1 MAKAFYEILGVQD
14 GATHEEIKRAY
25 RLKAKALHPDVNK
38 TRDTTREFQE
48 LQEAY
53 SVLGSP
59 ERRKLYDEGNEEAA
73 RSPETK
79 ATEADFDPFPC
90 TSCEQISAQP
100 RFISFYWVTSFI
112 IFTYRR
118 ECSGI
123 YCPSCAAKRLFWSSL
138 ITGAIGWIGFPWGPA
153 YFINA
158 LVYNI
163 IGGKKDA
170 EANALVLTKQALYF
184 HNSGMPDVAA
194 AIAAEA
200 LPYAQKSSK
209 TSSGAA
215 CLNALG
221 FFAGRKVVMNSKWK
235 GLSKPRLAALIGFA
249 IPICTWYFLI
259 TINQE
264 KSLIHELDRSATTI
278 NRQCP
283 RMIDQ
288 ITRIDSAMS
297 GPGSQLTYNY
307 TVTTITSSEVDVGKL
322 HEDLYATLV
331 SSIRNDTSMMR
342 LANKGV
348 IFHYNYFGKDGAILT
363 KITLDNENFSQKPI
377 RLSTKANSS
386 VNAQGTAQTIN
397 IVQSE
402 EMAKVPKNDVQM
414 KHKVYNPGNS
424 FPGKEELTASAVQ
437 IEQVEQYNKTLRN
450 EAERGDAKAQFRLGN
465 TYFTGE
471 GVLKDEV
478 EAINW
483 WRKAAEQGYAEAQFW
498 LGGAYDKGVGVL
510 MDKVEALKWYRQSA
524 DQGYA
529 FAQLMIGASYASGEG
544 VLKDEVEAVKWYR
557 KAAEQGYAMAQC
569 DLADC
574 YYDGKGIAK
583 DDTEAVKWYRKAAE
597 QGYASAQNNL
607 GYHYANGKGVQ
618 YDAAS
623 AYMWYLLAAAQGLEV
638 AKETVS
644 KIAPHLTPAQRSE
657 GERKA
662 REFKPRHNS
671 QTN

>member
-249 IPICTWYFLI
+249 IPICAWYFFI
-259 TINQE
+259 TANSAA
-264 KSLIHELDRSATTI
+264 SLTRELDRSAVTL
-278 NRQCP
+278 NQQCP

-288 ITRIDSAMS
+288 ITRMDSVIS
-297 GPGSQLTYNY
+297 GPGPQFTYNY
-307 TVTTITSSEVDVGKL
+307 TVTTLASSDLDASQFQG
-322 HEDLYATLV
+322 DLYTSLV
-331 SSIRNDTSMMR
+331 TNLRKEKEMMR
-342 LANKGV
+342 LAEKGV
-348 IFHYNYFGKDGAILT
+348 VFHYNWFGKDGIVISRLT
-363 KITLDNENFSQKPI
+363 VTKEDLVAHSAKLPAKASP
-377 RLSTKANSS
+377 STNVIAAPST
-386 VNAQGTAQTIN
+386 V
-397 IVQSE
+397 
-402 EMAKVPKNDVQM
+402 KV
-414 KHKVYNPGNS
+414 
-424 FPGKEELTASAVQ
+424 T
-437 IEQVEQYNKTLRN
+437 QVENLARTPIVKTQQKEQKERNIPALLVKAEQGDAVAQFELGAAYAKGDGVLRN
-450 EAERGDAKAQFRLGN
+450 EAEAVKWFS
-465 TYFTGE
+465 
-471 GVLKDEV
+471 
-478 EAINW
+478 
-483 WRKAAEQGYAEAQFW
+483 KAARQGYAEAQFW

-623 AYMWYLLAAAQGLEV
+623 AYMWYLLAAAQGIEV

>member
-1 MAKAFYEILGVQD
+1 MAKLFYETLGVQND
-14 GATHEEIKRAY
+14 ATHEEIKRAY

-48 LQEAY
+48 LQEVY

-59 ERRKLYDEGNEEAA
+59 ERRKLYDEGNEDAA

-123 YCPSCAAKRLFWSSL
+123 YCPSCATKKLFWSSL
-138 ITGAIGWIGFPWGPA
+138 ITGAVGWIAFPWG
-153 YFINA
+153 IIWSIKA
-158 LVYNI
+158 LFYNI
-163 IGGKKDA
+163 IGGSQTA
-170 EANALVLTKQALYF
+170 EINALILTKQALYF

-194 AIAAEA
+194 ATAADA
-200 LPYAQKSSK
+200 LPYAQRSSK
-209 TSSGAA
+209 TPTGAA
-215 CLNALG
+215 CLKALG

-249 IPICTWYFLI
+249 IPICAWYFFI
-259 TINQE
+259 TMNQAE
-264 KSLIHELDRSATTI
+264 SLIREMDRSAATI

-288 ITRIDSAMS
+288 MTRMDRVIS
-297 GPGSQLTYNY
+297 GPGLQFTYNY
-307 TVTTITSSEVDVGKL
+307 TATTLTSSDVDVSKIREALYSSLVTNIRKETEMMKL
-322 HEDLYATLV
+322 AE
-331 SSIRNDTSMMR
+331 
-342 LANKGV
+342 KGV
-348 IFHYNYFGKDGAILT
+348 VFHYNWFGKDGIIISRLT
-363 KITLDNENFSQKPI
+363 FTKEDLVN
-377 RLSTKANSS
+377 LSVKLPT
-386 VNAQGTAQTIN
+386 NASPSTNVIA
-397 IVQSE
+397 
-402 EMAKVPKNDVQM
+402 AP
-414 KHKVYNPGNS
+414 
-424 FPGKEELTASAVQ
+424 SAVNVT
-437 IEQVEQYNKTLRN
+437 QVEKQTHMSSEQPERNIPALRAK
-450 EAERGDAKAQFRLGN
+450 AEQGDAKAQTEIGGAYL
-465 TYFTGE
+465 TGE

-478 EAINW
+478 EAVKW
-483 WRKAAEQGYAEAQFW
+483 WRKAAEQGFAEAQFW
-498 LGGAYDKGVGVL
+498 LGGAYDNGKGVVV
-510 MDKVEALKWYRQSA
+510 DKVEALKWYRQSA
-524 DQGYA
+524 EQGYA

-583 DDTEAVKWYRKAAE
+583 DDAEAAKWYRQSAE
-597 QGYASAQNNL
+597 QGNASAQNNL
-607 GYHYANGKGVQ
+607 GYLYANGQGVQ
-618 YDAAS
+618 YNAAS

-644 KIAPHLTPAQRSE
+644 KLAPHLTPAQRSE

-662 REFKPRHNS
+662 REFKSRSVTPSS
-671 QTN
+671 QLR

>member
-1 MAKAFYEILGVQD
+1 MAKLFYETLGVQND
-14 GATHEEIKRAY
+14 ATHEEIKRAY

-48 LQEAY
+48 LQEVY

-59 ERRKLYDEGNEEAA
+59 ERRKLYDEGNEVAA
-73 RSPETK
+73 KSPETK

-112 IFTYRR
+112 FFTYHRQ
-118 ECSGI
+118 CSGI

-235 GLSKPRLAALIGFA
+235 GISKPRLAALIGFV
-249 IPICTWYFLI
+249 IPICAWYFFI
-259 TINQE
+259 TMNQAEGPINE
-264 KSLIHELDRSATTI
+264 MDRSAATMNKAESLINEMDRSAATM

-288 ITRIDSAMS
+288 ITRMDRVIS
-297 GPGSQLTYNY
+297 GPGLQFTYNY
-307 TVTTITSSEVDVGKL
+307 TVTTLTSSDVDVSKFREALHSSLVTNIRRETEMMKL
-322 HEDLYATLV
+322 AE
-331 SSIRNDTSMMR
+331 
-342 LANKGV
+342 KGV
-348 IFHYNYFGKDGAILT
+348 VFHYNWFGKDGVIISRLTLT
-363 KITLDNENFSQKPI
+363 KEDLVNPSVKLP
-377 RLSTKANSS
+377 TKASPSTNVIAAPSTVNVTQVAQQGHMSS
-386 VNAQGTAQTIN
+386 VQTERN
-397 IVQSE
+397 I
-402 EMAKVPKNDVQM
+402 
-414 KHKVYNPGNS
+414 
-424 FPGKEELTASAVQ
+424 SA
-437 IEQVEQYNKTLRN
+437 LRS
-450 EAERGDAKAQFRLGN
+450 K
-465 TYFTGE
+465 
-471 GVLKDEV
+471 
-478 EAINW
+478 
-483 WRKAAEQGYAEAQFW
+483 AEQG
-498 LGGAYDKGVGVL
+498 D
-510 MDKVEALKWYRQSA
+510 
-524 DQGYA
+524 A
-529 FAQLMIGASYASGEG
+529 FAQNMIGASYASGEG

-583 DDTEAVKWYRKAAE
+583 DDTEAAKWYRQSAE
-597 QGYASAQNNL
+597 QGNASAQNNL
-607 GYHYANGKGVQ
+607 GYLYANGQGVQ
-618 YDAAS
+618 YNAVS

-644 KIAPHLTPAQRSE
+644 KIAPLLTPAQRSE

-662 REFKPRHNS
+662 REFKPRSVAPSNPLR
-671 QTN
+671 